1 MKFCFQ
7 LFKHLTLAS
16 FALLFS
22 ENGHAWSNHSVLTHI
37 ALKNFKETNDL
48 SKVKVESLEH
58 FLQSVIALKN
68 SNDGLEK
75 DFDRTSAD
83 LHKSFV
89 RAYKINPNCK
99 LNLFQ
104 QATSPQEVRA
114 LAQNH
119 RVMDKSEYTT
129 VSSVDIS
136 FKVFELKEDEMVRPV
151 DVFATA
157 ADEPDF
163 GLDIG
168 LFNDNNTV
176 YGKQYGFGAQPFG
189 NPGLEFSSQAPFHM
203 AFYHESFIV
212 NKFASFLAK
221 THLKERVGKY
231 LILSNMAFQ
240 QGHPYWGW
248 RFAGWALHY
257 LQDLTQ
263 PYHST
268 VLPGVSTVKM
278 LGTQIADLFGH
289 PERKENQIQLVSNR
303 HIALE
308 NFQFHHLKTA
318 VEQNNNS
325 DPVITA
331 LSEIKFPVMRF
342 QEAEIK
348 GAISIESHGRANAA
362 DAIIAKNLPANF
374 VSDPKFEFGNVD
386 ATTNI
391 DQLLG
396 ADKKRPMLK
405 LLQDCLSQSGRVT
418 RSLVM
423 ALKYQQPKAQKK

>member
-1 MKFCFQ
+1 MKICLQ
-7 LFKHLTLAS
+7 LAVLSST
-16 FALLFS
+16 LLFS
-22 ENGHAWSNHSVLTHI
+22 VNGHAWSNHSVLTNL
-37 ALKNFKETNDL
+37 ALKNFREINDL

-68 SNDGLEK
+68 SNDGLDK
-75 DFDRTSAD
+75 SFDRTSAD

-104 QATSPQEVRA
+104 QATSPQEVSA

-119 RVMDKSEYTT
+119 RVMDKSEYSR
-129 VSSVDIS
+129 VSAVDIS
-136 FKVFELKEDEMVRPV
+136 FKVFELKENEMIRPV
-151 DVFATA
+151 DVFNTA

-168 LFNDNNTV
+168 LFDDNNTD

-203 AFYHESFIV
+203 AFYHESIIV

-221 THLKERVGKY
+221 THLNERVGNY
-231 LILSNMAFQ
+231 LALSNMAFQ
-240 QGHPYWGW
+240 HGHPYWGW

-268 VLPGVSTVKM
+268 VLPGVSTVRM
-278 LGTQIADLFGH
+278 VGTQIAALFGRQD
-289 PERKENQIQLVSNR
+289 RKENQIQLVSNR

-318 VEQNNNS
+318 VEQNNYS
-325 DPVITA
+325 DQVIMA
-331 LSEIKFPVMRF
+331 LSEIKFPVIRF
-342 QEAEIK
+342 QEADIK
-348 GAISIESHGRANAA
+348 GPISIESHGRANAA
-362 DAIIAKNLPANF
+362 DAVIAKSLPANF
-374 VSDPKFEFGNVD
+374 VSDPKFEFGKVD
-386 ATTNI
+386 ATTNL
-391 DQLLG
+391 DQVLE
-396 ADKKRPMLK
+396 ADPKKAEHKGPMLK
-405 LLQDCLSQSGRVT
+405 LLQDCLSQAGRVT

-423 ALKYQQPKAQKK
+423 ALKYQQPKTH